1 MKRSLLLLAVL
12 GTAVAVTLTGFNVA
26 TAQEQTPGT
35 EPATPEKPSAVEK
48 APRPPGEKPAS
59 GPGRHER
66 GFFGHGPFG
75 HKFGRHA
82 LHGEFTTRHPDGEGF
97 RTHATQTGEA
107 TAVSKSSI
115 TIKSEDGFT
124 RTYAVNEDT
133 LVNAGRDGIDSV
145 KTGDSVHVSAVMEGD
160 TARAIH
166 VSDITN
172 LQRLRERWGP
182 GRK

>member
-12 GTAVAVTLTGFNVA
+12 GTAVAVTLTGLNVA

-35 EPATPEKPSAVEK
+35 EPATPEKPPAVEK
-48 APRPPGEKPAS
+48 APRPSGEKPFA
-59 GPGRHER
+59 GPGGQGR

-75 HKFGRHA
+75 QRFGRHA

-97 RTHATQTGEA
+97 RTHAVQTGEV

-115 TIKSEDGFT
+115 TVKSEDGFT

-145 KTGDSVHVSAVMEGD
+145 KTGDSVHVRALMEGD
-160 TARAIH
+160 AARAIQ

-172 LQRLRERWGP
+172 LQRLRQRWGP
-182 GRK
+182 GRR